1 MAEAKKTTSNVGTL
15 VLNRVDEMCKVGF
28 TMPKDYNYV
37 NAVKATMLKLQDVKD
52 KNGKPALEVCTPSSI
67 QSALFSM
74 VVKGLDVSKNQA
86 YLVCYGDQLQ
96 LQESYF
102 GKVLQVKRIF
112 PEWEPRPN
120 IVHADDTFK
129 YTVNPD
135 TGRRELVEHTQS
147 LENLDKPI
155 LGGYIY
161 LPCADGGKDLYI
173 MTIKQIIAAWNKSR
187 SGGATAKQFP
197 EKMAMKTLVN
207 SGCNIIINSTPS
219 QSNIADNSDDPNAPE
234 PVTEY
239 ADAEEVVEV
248 HELPDAPQYVD
259 TETGEIKANAQEQA
273 EPAEHTSTADDDSDF

>member
-1 MAEAKKTTSNVGTL
+1 MAETKKTSSNVGQL
-15 VLNRVDEMCKVGF
+15 VLSRVEEMCQVGF

-67 QSALFSM
+67 QSALFTM

-86 YLVCYGDQLQ
+86 YLVCYGEQLQ

-120 IVHADDTFK
+120 IVHEGDTFK
-129 YTVNPD
+129 YTVNPE

-207 SGCNIIINSTPS
+207 SGCTMVINSTPS
-219 QSNIADNSDDPNAPE
+219 QSTVADNSDDPNAPE
-234 PVTEY
+234 PVPEY
-239 ADAEEVVEV
+239 ADAEEIVEV

-259 TETGEIKANAQEQA
+259 TETGEIKDEPTTEAPAQAQ
-273 EPAEHTSTADDDSDF
+273 TQDDDSDF

>member
-1 MAEAKKTTSNVGTL
+1 MAESKKTTSNVGTL
-15 VLNRVDEMCKVGF
+15 VLNRVDEMCKLGF

-52 KNGKPALEVCTPSSI
+52 KNGKPALEVCTPASI
-67 QSALFSM
+67 QSALFTM
-74 VVKGLDVSKNQA
+74 VTKGLDVSKNQA
-86 YLVCYGDQLQ
+86 YLVCYGEQLQ

-173 MTIKQIIAAWNKSR
+173 MTIKQIIASWNKSR

-207 SGCNIIINSTPS
+207 SGCTMVINSTPS

-234 PVTEY
+234 HTDEF
-239 ADAEEVVEV
+239 ADYEEVVEV
-248 HELPDAPQYVD
+248 QELPAAPQDVD
-259 TETGEIKANAQEQA
+259 TETGEIKESVQEQSA
-273 EPAEHTSTADDDSDF
+273 PAEQTSISEDDSDF

>member
-1 MAEAKKTTSNVGTL
+1 MAETKKTSSNVGQL
-15 VLNRVDEMCKVGF
+15 VLSRVDEMCKVGF

-37 NAVKATMLKLQDVKD
+37 NAVKATMLKLQEVKD

-86 YLVCYGDQLQ
+86 YLVCYGQQLQ

-129 YTVNPD
+129 YTVNPE
-135 TGRRELVEHTQS
+135 TGRKELVEHTQS

-155 LGGYIY
+155 VGGYIY
-161 LPCADGGKDLYI
+161 LPCADGGKDLYV
-173 MTIKQIIAAWNKSR
+173 MTAKQIAAAWSKSR

-197 EKMAMKTLVN
+197 EKMAMKTIVN
-207 SGCNIIINSTPS
+207 SGCTMVINSTPS

-234 PVTEY
+234 PAQEFDY
-239 ADAEEVVEV
+239 AEEVVEV
-248 HELPDAPQYVD
+248 HELPDAPQDVD
-259 TETGEIKANAQEQA
+259 TETGENKNEPVPEAPAQAQ
-273 EPAEHTSTADDDSDF
+273 TQNDDSDF

>member
-37 NAVKATMLKLQDVKD
+37 NAVKATMLKLQEVKD

-67 QSALFSM
+67 QSALFAM

-86 YLVCYGDQLQ
+86 YLVCYGQQLQ

-120 IVHADDTFK
+120 IVHEGDTFK
-129 YTVNPD
+129 YTVNPE

-155 LGGYIY
+155 VGGYIY
-161 LPCADGGKDLYI
+161 LPCADGGKDLYC
-173 MTIKQIIAAWNKSR
+173 MTYKQIVAAWNKSR

-207 SGCNIIINSTPS
+207 SGCTMVINSTPS

-234 PVTEY
+234 PTQEFD
-239 ADAEEVVEV
+239 DAEEVVEV
-248 HELPDAPQYVD
+248 HELPDAPQDSYIV
-259 TETGEIKANAQEQA
+259 TGEINAQELVQSA
-273 EPAEHTSTADDDSDF
+273 TSEQTAPSDNDSDF

>member
-37 NAVKATMLKLQDVKD
+37 NAVKATMLKLQEVKD

-86 YLVCYGDQLQ
+86 YLVCYGEQLQ

-112 PEWEPRPN
+112 PDWEPRPN
-120 IVHADDTFK
+120 IVHEGDTFK
-129 YTVNPD
+129 YAVNPE

-155 LGGYIY
+155 IGGYIY
-161 LPCADGGKDLYI
+161 LPCADGGKDLYC
-173 MTIKQIIAAWNKSR
+173 MTYKQIVSAWQKSR
-187 SGGATAKQFP
+187 SGGATAKAFP

-207 SGCNIIINSTPS
+207 SGCTMVINSTPS
-219 QSNIADNSDDPNAPE
+219 QSSFADNSDDPNAPE
-234 PVTEY
+234 TEPEY
-239 ADAEEVVEV
+239 AYAEEVVEV
-248 HELPDAPQYVD
+248 HELPDAPQDVD
-259 TETGEIKANAQEQA
+259 TETGEIKNEPVPEAPAQA
-273 EPAEHTSTADDDSDF
+273 HTQDDDSDF

>member
-67 QSALFSM
+67 QSALFTM

-86 YLVCYGDQLQ
+86 YLVCYGEQLQ

-120 IVHADDTFK
+120 IVHEGDTFK
-129 YTVNPD
+129 YTVNPE

-207 SGCNIIINSTPS
+207 SGCTMVINSTPS
-219 QSNIADNSDDPNAPE
+219 QSTVADNSDDPNAPE
-234 PVTEY
+234 PVPEY

-259 TETGEIKANAQEQA
+259 TETGEIKEEPTTEAPAQAQEN
-273 EPAEHTSTADDDSDF
+273 DDDSDF

>member
-1 MAEAKKTTSNVGTL
+1 MAEAKKTSSNVGQL
-15 VLNRVDEMCKVGF
+15 VLSRVEEMCQVGF

-37 NAVKATMLKLQDVKD
+37 NAVKATMLKLQEIKD
-52 KNGKPALEVCTPSSI
+52 KNGKPALEVCTPASV
-67 QSALFSM
+67 QSALFKM
-74 VVKGLDVSKNQA
+74 VCTGLDVSKNQA

-120 IVHADDTFK
+120 IVHEGDTFK
-129 YTVNPD
+129 YTVNPE
-135 TGRRELVEHTQS
+135 TGRKELVEHTQS

-155 LGGYIY
+155 VGGYIY
-161 LPCADGGKDLYI
+161 LPCADGGKDLYC
-173 MTIKQIIAAWNKSR
+173 MTYKQIVAAWNKSR

-207 SGCNIIINSTPS
+207 SGCTMVINSTPS

-234 PVTEY
+234 SSQEY
-239 ADAEEVVEV
+239 ADAEEIVEV
-248 HELPDAPQYVD
+248 HELPEAPANVDA
-259 TETGEIKANAQEQA
+259 ETGEIKNNSASEAPAQAQA
-273 EPAEHTSTADDDSDF
+273 QNDDSDF

>member
-15 VLNRVDEMCKVGF
+15 VLNRVDEMCKIGF

-37 NAVKATMLKLQDVKD
+37 NAVKATMLKLQAVKD
-52 KNGKPALEVCTPSSI
+52 KNGKQALEVCTPSSI
-67 QSALFSM
+67 QSALFEM

-86 YLVCYGDQLQ
+86 YLVVYNDKLQ

-112 PEWEPRPN
+112 PDWEPRPN
-120 IVHADDTFK
+120 IVHEGDTFK
-129 YTVNPD
+129 YTVNPE
-135 TGRRELVEHTQS
+135 TGRRELVEHTQA

-155 LGGYIY
+155 VGGYIY
-161 LPCADGGKDLYI
+161 LPCADGGKDLYC
-173 MTIKQIIAAWNKSR
+173 MTYKQIVASWSKSR

-234 PVTEY
+234 PVPEY
-239 ADAEEVVEV
+239 ADAEEIVEV

-259 TETGEIKANAQEQA
+259 TETGEIKNEPAPEAPVQAQE
-273 EPAEHTSTADDDSDF
+273 HDDDSDF

>member
-1 MAEAKKTTSNVGTL
+1 MSETKKTSSNVGQL
-15 VLNRVDEMCKVGF
+15 VLSRVDEMCKVGF

-37 NAVKATMLKLQDVKD
+37 NAVKATMLKLQEVKD
-52 KNGKPALEVCTPSSI
+52 KNGKPALEVCTPASI

-86 YLVCYGDQLQ
+86 YLVCYGQQLQ

-129 YTVNPD
+129 YTVNPE
-135 TGRRELVEHTQS
+135 TGRKELVEHTQS

-155 LGGYIY
+155 VGGYIY

-173 MTIKQIIAAWNKSR
+173 MTIKQIITAWNKSR

-207 SGCNIIINSTPS
+207 SGCTMVINSTPS

-234 PVTEY
+234 TEPEY
-239 ADAEEVVEV
+239 AYAEEVVEV
-248 HELPDAPQYVD
+248 QELPAAQQDVD
-259 TETGEIKANAQEQA
+259 TETGEIKN
-273 EPAEHTSTADDDSDF
+273 EPATEAPAQAQTQNDDSDF

>member
-1 MAEAKKTTSNVGTL
+1 MSEAKKTTSNVGTL

-86 YLVCYGDQLQ
+86 YLVCYGQQLQ

-161 LPCADGGKDLYI
+161 LPCADGGKDLYC
-173 MTIKQIIAAWNKSR
+173 MTIKQIMASWSKSR

-207 SGCNIIINSTPS
+207 SGCTMVINSTPS

-234 PVTEY
+234 TEPEY
-239 ADAEEVVEV
+239 AYAEEVVEV
-248 HELPDAPQYVD
+248 QELPDAPQDVD
-259 TETGEIKANAQEQA
+259 TETGEIKESAQEQSA
-273 EPAEHTSTADDDSDF
+273 PAEQTSTADDDSDF

>member
-37 NAVKATMLKLQDVKD
+37 NAVKATMLKLQEVKD

-67 QSALFSM
+67 QSALFAM

-86 YLVCYGDQLQ
+86 YLVCYGQQLQ

-112 PEWEPRPN
+112 PDWEPRPN
-120 IVHADDTFK
+120 IVHEGDTFK
-129 YTVNPD
+129 YTVNPE

-155 LGGYIY
+155 VGGYIY
-161 LPCADGGKDLYI
+161 LPCADGGKDLYC
-173 MTIKQIIAAWNKSR
+173 MTYKQIVAAWNKSR

-207 SGCNIIINSTPS
+207 SGCTMVINSTPS

-234 PVTEY
+234 PVQEFDY
-239 ADAEEVVEV
+239 AEEVVEV
-248 HELPDAPQYVD
+248 HELPDAPQDVD
-259 TETGEIKANAQEQA
+259 TETGEIKNEPVPEAPAQAQ
-273 EPAEHTSTADDDSDF
+273 TQNDDSDF

>member
-37 NAVKATMLKLQDVKD
+37 NAVKATMLKLQEVKD

-67 QSALFSM
+67 QSALFAM

-86 YLVCYGDQLQ
+86 YLVCYGQQLQ

-102 GKVLQVKRIF
+102 GKVLQVKRIV
-112 PEWEPRPN
+112 PDWEPRPN
-120 IVHADDTFK
+120 IVQEGDTFK
-129 YTVNPD
+129 YTVNPE

-155 LGGYIY
+155 VGGYIY
-161 LPCADGGKDLYI
+161 LPCADGGKDLYV
-173 MTIKQIIAAWNKSR
+173 MTAKQIAAAWSKSR

-207 SGCNIIINSTPS
+207 SGCTMVINSTPS
-219 QSNIADNSDDPNAPE
+219 QSTVADNSDDPNAPE
-234 PVTEY
+234 PAQEFDY
-239 ADAEEVVEV
+239 AEEVVEV
-248 HELPDAPQYVD
+248 HELPDAPQDVD
-259 TETGEIKANAQEQA
+259 TETGEIKNEPVSESPVQAQTQN
-273 EPAEHTSTADDDSDF
+273 DDSDF

>member
-1 MAEAKKTTSNVGTL
+1 MAETKKTSSNVGQL
-15 VLNRVDEMCKVGF
+15 VLSRVEEMCQVGF

-86 YLVCYGDQLQ
+86 YLVCYGQQLQ

-120 IVHADDTFK
+120 IVHEGDTFK
-129 YTVNPD
+129 YTVNPE

-155 LGGYIY
+155 VGGYIY
-161 LPCADGGKDLYI
+161 LPCADGGKDLYC
-173 MTIKQIIAAWNKSR
+173 MTIKQIMASWSKSR

-207 SGCNIIINSTPS
+207 SGCTMVINSTPS

-234 PVTEY
+234 PVPEY
-239 ADAEEVVEV
+239 ADAEEIVEV
-248 HELPDAPQYVD
+248 HELPDAPQDVD
-259 TETGEIKANAQEQA
+259 AETGEIKNEPMPEAPAQAQ
-273 EPAEHTSTADDDSDF
+273 TQNDDSDF

>member
-1 MAEAKKTTSNVGTL
+1 MSEAKKTTSNVGAL

-86 YLVCYGDQLQ
+86 YLVCYGQQLQ

-120 IVHADDTFK
+120 IVHEGDTFK
-129 YTVNPD
+129 YTVNPE

-207 SGCNIIINSTPS
+207 SGCTMVINSTPS
-219 QSNIADNSDDPNAPE
+219 QSTVADNSDDPNAPE
-234 PVTEY
+234 TEPEY
-239 ADAEEVVEV
+239 AYAEEVVEV
-248 HELPDAPQYVD
+248 QELPDAPQNVD
-259 TETGEIKANAQEQA
+259 TETGEIKESAQEQSA
-273 EPAEHTSTADDDSDF
+273 PAEQTSTADDDSDF

>member
-1 MAEAKKTTSNVGTL
+1 MAETKKTSSNVGQL
-15 VLNRVDEMCKVGF
+15 VLSRVDEMCKVGF

-37 NAVKATMLKLQDVKD
+37 NAVKATMLKLQEVKD
-52 KNGKPALEVCTPSSI
+52 KNGKSALEVCTPSSI

-86 YLVCYGDQLQ
+86 YLVCYGQQLQ

-120 IVHADDTFK
+120 VVHADDTFK
-129 YTVNPD
+129 YTVNPE
-135 TGRRELVEHTQS
+135 TGRKELVEHTQS

-155 LGGYIY
+155 VGGYIY
-161 LPCADGGKDLYI
+161 LPCADGGKDLYC
-173 MTIKQIIAAWNKSR
+173 MTYKQIVAAWNKSR

-207 SGCNIIINSTPS
+207 SGCTMVINSTPS
-219 QSNIADNSDDPNAPE
+219 QSSFAANSDAPNAPE
-234 PVTEY
+234 PAQEFDY
-239 ADAEEVVEV
+239 AEEVVEV
-248 HELPDAPQYVD
+248 HELPDAPQDVD
-259 TETGEIKANAQEQA
+259 TEKGEIKNEPVPEAPAQAQ
-273 EPAEHTSTADDDSDF
+273 TQNDDSDF

>member
-15 VLNRVDEMCKVGF
+15 VLNRVDEMCKIGF

-37 NAVKATMLKLQDVKD
+37 NAVKATMLKLQEVKD
-52 KNGKPALEVCTPSSI
+52 KNGKPALEVCTPASI

-129 YTVNPD
+129 YTVNPE
-135 TGRRELVEHTQS
+135 TGRKELVEHTQT

-155 LGGYIY
+155 VGGYIY
-161 LPCADGGKDLYI
+161 LPCADGGKDLYC
-173 MTIKQIIAAWNKSR
+173 MTYKQIVAAWNKSR

-207 SGCNIIINSTPS
+207 SGCTMVINSTPS
-219 QSNIADNSDDPNAPE
+219 QSIVADNSDDPNAPE
-234 PVTEY
+234 PAPEY
-239 ADAEEVVEV
+239 ADAEEIVEV
-248 HELPDAPQYVD
+248 KELPDAPQDVD
-259 TETGEIKANAQEQA
+259 TETGEIKNEPVPESPVQAQTQN
-273 EPAEHTSTADDDSDF
+273 DDSDF

>member
-1 MAEAKKTTSNVGTL
+1 MSEAKKTTSNVGTL

-37 NAVKATMLKLQDVKD
+37 NAVKATMLKLQEVKD

-67 QSALFSM
+67 KSALFSM

-86 YLVCYGDQLQ
+86 YLVCYGEQLQ

-112 PEWEPRPN
+112 PDWEPRPN

-129 YTVNPD
+129 YTVNPE

-155 LGGYIY
+155 VGGYIY
-161 LPCADGGKDLYI
+161 LPCADGGKDLYC
-173 MTIKQIIAAWNKSR
+173 MTYKQIIAAWSKSR

-234 PVTEY
+234 PVPEY
-239 ADAEEVVEV
+239 ADAEEIVEV
-248 HELPDAPQYVD
+248 HELPDAPQDVD
-259 TETGEIKANAQEQA
+259 NENGEIKNEPVPEAPAQAQ
-273 EPAEHTSTADDDSDF
+273 TQNDDSDF

>member
-1 MAEAKKTTSNVGTL
+1 MAEAKKTTSNAGTL

-37 NAVKATMLKLQDVKD
+37 NAVKATMLKLQEVKD

-67 QSALFSM
+67 QSALFAM

-86 YLVCYGDQLQ
+86 YLVCYGQQLQ

-112 PEWEPRPN
+112 PDWEPRPN
-120 IVHADDTFK
+120 IVHEGDTFK
-129 YTVNPD
+129 YAVNPE

-155 LGGYIY
+155 VGGYIY
-161 LPCADGGKDLYI
+161 LPCADGGKDLYC
-173 MTIKQIIAAWNKSR
+173 MTYKQIVAAWNKSR

-207 SGCNIIINSTPS
+207 SGCTMVINSTPS

-234 PVTEY
+234 PAQEFDY
-239 ADAEEVVEV
+239 AEEIVEV
-248 HELPDAPQYVD
+248 HELPDAPQDVD
-259 TETGEIKANAQEQA
+259 TETGEIKNEPVPEAPAQVQT
-273 EPAEHTSTADDDSDF
+273 HNDDSDF

>member
-37 NAVKATMLKLQDVKD
+37 NAVKATMLKLQEVKD
-52 KNGKPALEVCTPSSI
+52 KNGKPALEVCTPASI
-67 QSALFSM
+67 QSALFAM

-86 YLVCYGDQLQ
+86 YLVCYGQQLQ

-120 IVHADDTFK
+120 IVHEGDTFK
-129 YTVNPD
+129 YAVNPE

-155 LGGYIY
+155 VGGYIY
-161 LPCADGGKDLYI
+161 LPCADGGKDLYC
-173 MTIKQIIAAWNKSR
+173 MTYKQIVASWSKSR

-207 SGCNIIINSTPS
+207 SGCTMVINSTPS

-234 PVTEY
+234 PAQEFDY
-239 ADAEEVVEV
+239 AEEIVEV
-248 HELPDAPQYVD
+248 HELPDAPQDVD
-259 TETGEIKANAQEQA
+259 TEKGEIKNEPVPEAPAQAQ
-273 EPAEHTSTADDDSDF
+273 TQNDDSDF

>member
-1 MAEAKKTTSNVGTL
+1 MSETKKTSSNVGQL
-15 VLNRVDEMCKVGF
+15 VLSRDDEMCKVGF

-37 NAVKATMLKLQDVKD
+37 NAVKATMLKLQEVKD

-67 QSALFSM
+67 QSALFAM

-86 YLVCYGDQLQ
+86 YLVCYGQQLQ

-120 IVHADDTFK
+120 IVHEGDTFK
-129 YTVNPD
+129 YTVNPE

-155 LGGYIY
+155 VGGYIY
-161 LPCADGGKDLYI
+161 LPCADGGKDLYC
-173 MTIKQIIAAWNKSR
+173 MTYKQIVSAWQKSR
-187 SGGATAKQFP
+187 SGGATAKAFP

-207 SGCNIIINSTPS
+207 SGCTMVINSTPS
-219 QSNIADNSDDPNAPE
+219 QSSFADNSDDPNAPE
-234 PVTEY
+234 PTQEFDY
-239 ADAEEVVEV
+239 AEEVVEV
-248 HELPDAPQYVD
+248 HELPAAPQDID
-259 TETGEIKANAQEQA
+259 TETGEIKESTQEQA
-273 EPAEHTSTADDDSDF
+273 APVEQAAPADNDSDF

>member
-37 NAVKATMLKLQDVKD
+37 NAVKATMLKLQEVKD
-52 KNGKPALEVCTPSSI
+52 KNGKPALEVCTPASI

-86 YLVCYGDQLQ
+86 YLVVYNDKLQ

-120 IVHADDTFK
+120 IVHEGDTFK
-129 YTVNPD
+129 YTVNPE

-155 LGGYIY
+155 VGGYIY
-161 LPCADGGKDLYI
+161 LPCADGGKDLYC
-173 MTIKQIIAAWNKSR
+173 MTYKQIVAAWNKSR

-207 SGCNIIINSTPS
+207 SGCTMVINSTPS
-219 QSNIADNSDDPNAPE
+219 QSSFADNSDDPNAPE
-234 PVTEY
+234 STPEY
-239 ADAEEVVEV
+239 ADAEEIVEV

-259 TETGEIKANAQEQA
+259 TETGEIKNEPVPEAPVQAQEN
-273 EPAEHTSTADDDSDF
+273 DDDSDF

>member
-15 VLNRVDEMCKVGF
+15 VLNRVDEMCKIGF

-86 YLVCYGDQLQ
+86 YLVCYGQQLQ

-120 IVHADDTFK
+120 IVHEGDTFK
-129 YTVNPD
+129 YAVNPE

-155 LGGYIY
+155 VGGYIY
-161 LPCADGGKDLYI
+161 LPCADGGKDLYC
-173 MTIKQIIAAWNKSR
+173 MTIKQIMASWSKSR
-187 SGGATAKQFP
+187 SGGATAKAFP

-207 SGCNIIINSTPS
+207 SGCTMVINSTPS

-234 PVTEY
+234 PVPEY
-239 ADAEEVVEV
+239 AYAEEVVEV
-248 HELPDAPQYVD
+248 QELPDAPQYVD
-259 TETGEIKANAQEQA
+259 TETGEIKN
-273 EPAEHTSTADDDSDF
+273 EPAPEAPVQAHENDDDSDF

>member
-1 MAEAKKTTSNVGTL
+1 MAETKKTSSNVGQL
-15 VLNRVDEMCKVGF
+15 VLSRVEEMCQVGF

-67 QSALFSM
+67 QSALFTM

-86 YLVCYGDQLQ
+86 YLVCYGEQLQ

-120 IVHADDTFK
+120 IVHEGDTFK
-129 YTVNPD
+129 YTVNPE

-197 EKMAMKTLVN
+197 EKMAMKTIVN
-207 SGCNIIINSTPS
+207 SGCTMVINSTPS
-219 QSNIADNSDDPNAPE
+219 QSTVADNSDDPNAPE
-234 PVTEY
+234 TEPEY
-239 ADAEEVVEV
+239 AYAEEVVEV
-248 HELPDAPQYVD
+248 KELPDAPQYVD
-259 TETGEIKANAQEQA
+259 TETGEIKDEPTTEAPAQAQ
-273 EPAEHTSTADDDSDF
+273 TQDDDSDF

>member
-37 NAVKATMLKLQDVKD
+37 NAVKATMLKLQEVKD

-67 QSALFSM
+67 QSALFAM

-86 YLVCYGDQLQ
+86 YLVCYGQQLQ

-120 IVHADDTFK
+120 IVHEGDTFK
-129 YTVNPD
+129 YTVNPE

-207 SGCNIIINSTPS
+207 SGCTMVINSTPS
-219 QSNIADNSDDPNAPE
+219 QSTVADNSDDPNAPE
-234 PVTEY
+234 TEPEY
-239 ADAEEVVEV
+239 AYAEEVVEV
-248 HELPDAPQYVD
+248 HELPDAPQDVD
-259 TETGEIKANAQEQA
+259 TDTGEIKEEPTPEAPAQAQT
-273 EPAEHTSTADDDSDF
+273 HDDDSDF

>member
-1 MAEAKKTTSNVGTL
+1 MSEAKKTTSNVGTL
-15 VLNRVDEMCKVGF
+15 VLNRVDEMCKIGF

-37 NAVKATMLKLQDVKD
+37 NAVKATMLKLQEVKD
-52 KNGKPALEVCTPSSI
+52 KNGKPALEVCTPASI

-86 YLVCYGDQLQ
+86 YLVVYNDKLQ

-129 YTVNPD
+129 YAVNPE

-155 LGGYIY
+155 VGGYIY
-161 LPCADGGKDLYI
+161 LPCADGGKDLYC
-173 MTIKQIIAAWNKSR
+173 MTYKQIVASWSKSR

-234 PVTEY
+234 PTPEY

-259 TETGEIKANAQEQA
+259 TETGEIKDGPVPEAPAQDKTQN
-273 EPAEHTSTADDDSDF
+273 DDSDF

>member
-1 MAEAKKTTSNVGTL
+1 MAEVKKTVKSVGDIVLSRVNEMSEAGFTLPADYNATNAIKASML
-15 VLNRVDEMCKVGF
+15 VLQEI
-28 TMPKDYNYV
+28 
-37 NAVKATMLKLQDVKD
+37 KD

-86 YLVCYGDQLQ
+86 YLVVYGDKLQ

-120 IVHADDTFK
+120 IVHEGDTFK
-129 YTVNPD
+129 YKVNPE

-155 LGGYIY
+155 VGGYIY
-161 LPCADGGKDLYI
+161 LPCADGGKDLYC
-173 MTIKQIIAAWNKSR
+173 MTYKQIVAAWNKSR

-207 SGCNIIINSTPS
+207 SGCTMVINSTPS

-234 PVTEY
+234 STQEY

-248 HELPDAPQYVD
+248 HELPDAPQDVD
-259 TETGEIKANAQEQA
+259 TETGEIKSSTQEQA
-273 EPAEHTSTADDDSDF
+273 APAEQTSTSDDDSDF

>member
-37 NAVKATMLKLQDVKD
+37 NAVKATMLKLQEVKD
-52 KNGKPALEVCTPSSI
+52 KNGKPALEVCTPASI

-86 YLVCYGDQLQ
+86 YLVCYGQQLQ

-112 PEWEPRPN
+112 PDWEPRPN

-129 YTVNPD
+129 YAVNPE

-155 LGGYIY
+155 VGGYIY
-161 LPCADGGKDLYI
+161 LPCADGGKDLYC
-173 MTIKQIIAAWNKSR
+173 MTYKQIVAAWNKSR

-207 SGCNIIINSTPS
+207 SGCTMVINSTPS

-234 PVTEY
+234 PAQEFDY
-239 ADAEEVVEV
+239 AEEVVEV
-248 HELPDAPQYVD
+248 HELPDAPQDVD
-259 TETGEIKANAQEQA
+259 NETGEIKNEPEPEVPAQAQ
-273 EPAEHTSTADDDSDF
+273 TQNDDSDF

>member
-37 NAVKATMLKLQDVKD
+37 NAVKATMLKLQEVKD

-86 YLVCYGDQLQ
+86 YLVCYGQQLQ

-120 IVHADDTFK
+120 IVHEGDTFK
-129 YTVNPD
+129 YAVNPE
-135 TGRRELVEHTQS
+135 TGRKELVEHTQS

-155 LGGYIY
+155 VGGYIY
-161 LPCADGGKDLYI
+161 LPCADGGKDLYC
-173 MTIKQIIAAWNKSR
+173 MTTKQIMASWSKSR

-207 SGCNIIINSTPS
+207 SGCTMVINSTPS

-234 PVTEY
+234 TEPEY
-239 ADAEEVVEV
+239 AYAEEVVEV
-248 HELPDAPQYVD
+248 HELPDAPHDVY
-259 TETGEIKANAQEQA
+259 TETGEIKDEPTPEAPAQAQ
-273 EPAEHTSTADDDSDF
+273 TQDDDSDF

>member
-1 MAEAKKTTSNVGTL
+1 
-15 VLNRVDEMCKVGF
+15 MCQVGF

-86 YLVCYGDQLQ
+86 YLVCYGQQLQ

-120 IVHADDTFK
+120 IVHEGDTFK
-129 YTVNPD
+129 YTVNPE

-155 LGGYIY
+155 VGGYIY
-161 LPCADGGKDLYI
+161 LPCADGGKDLYC
-173 MTIKQIIAAWNKSR
+173 MTIKQIMASWSKSR

-207 SGCNIIINSTPS
+207 SGCTMVINSTPS

-234 PVTEY
+234 PVPEY
-239 ADAEEVVEV
+239 ADAEEIVEV
-248 HELPDAPQYVD
+248 HELPDAPQDVD
-259 TETGEIKANAQEQA
+259 AETGEIKNEPMPEAPAQAQ
-273 EPAEHTSTADDDSDF
+273 TQNDDSDF

>member
-37 NAVKATMLKLQDVKD
+37 NAVKATMLKLQEVKD
-52 KNGKPALEVCTPSSI
+52 KNGKPALEVCTPASI
-67 QSALFSM
+67 QSALFAM

-86 YLVCYGDQLQ
+86 YLVVYNDKLQ

-129 YTVNPD
+129 YTVNPE

-155 LGGYIY
+155 VGGYIY
-161 LPCADGGKDLYI
+161 LPCADGGKDLYC
-173 MTIKQIIAAWNKSR
+173 MTIKQIMASWSKSR
-187 SGGATAKQFP
+187 SGGATAKAFP

-207 SGCNIIINSTPS
+207 SGCTMVINSTPS

-234 PVTEY
+234 PIQEF

-248 HELPDAPQYVD
+248 QELPDAPQYVD
-259 TETGEIKANAQEQA
+259 TETGEIKASAPEQA
-273 EPAEHTSTADDDSDF
+273 SQSENASTADDDSDF

>member
-1 MAEAKKTTSNVGTL
+1 MSETKKTSSNVGQL
-15 VLNRVDEMCKVGF
+15 VLSRVDEMCKVGF

-67 QSALFSM
+67 QSALFTM

-112 PEWEPRPN
+112 PDWEPRPN

-129 YTVNPD
+129 YKVNPE

-155 LGGYIY
+155 VGGYIY
-161 LPCADGGKDLYI
+161 LPCADGGKDLYC
-173 MTIKQIIAAWNKSR
+173 MTYKQIVSAWQKSR
-187 SGGATAKQFP
+187 SGGATAKAFP

-207 SGCNIIINSTPS
+207 SGCTMVINSTPS

-234 PVTEY
+234 TEPEY
-239 ADAEEVVEV
+239 AYAEEVVEV
-248 HELPDAPQYVD
+248 KELPDAPQDVY
-259 TETGEIKANAQEQA
+259 TETDEIKESVQEQSATA
-273 EPAEHTSTADDDSDF
+273 EQASTADDDSDF

>member
-15 VLNRVDEMCKVGF
+15 VLNRVEEMCQVGF

-37 NAVKATMLKLQDVKD
+37 NAVKATMLKLQEVKD
-52 KNGKPALEVCTPSSI
+52 KNGKPALEVCTPASI
-67 QSALFSM
+67 QSALFAM

-86 YLVCYGDQLQ
+86 YLVCYGQQLQ

-120 IVHADDTFK
+120 IVHEGDTFK
-129 YTVNPD
+129 YTVNPE

-155 LGGYIY
+155 VGGYIY
-161 LPCADGGKDLYI
+161 LPCADGGKDLYC
-173 MTIKQIIAAWNKSR
+173 MTYKQIVAAWNKSR

-207 SGCNIIINSTPS
+207 SGCTMVINSTPS
-219 QSNIADNSDDPNAPE
+219 QSSFADNSDDPNAPE
-234 PVTEY
+234 PAQEFDY
-239 ADAEEVVEV
+239 AEEIVEV
-248 HELPDAPQYVD
+248 HELPDAPQDVD
-259 TETGEIKANAQEQA
+259 TETGEIKNEPVPEAPAQAQ
-273 EPAEHTSTADDDSDF
+273 TQNDDSDF